1 MSASELKSQGPVR
14 VPITWR
20 NGSATFLLSLAGLM
34 MANLAPLIIGVLED
48 LGYGIVDAGNIL
60 TASLLASAVVG
71 LATASLAAG
80 ERRRVLALVG
90 SIVAS
95 AGFVTAAVVGDKSI
109 ATISFIIGGA
119 GVGAAISTSGAAIAA
134 IQNPNRVS
142 AASGVFNRLM
152 VMLALAVIPILGVA
166 QLTVFGALALLS
178 LLGLVL
184 SFWLPNLVDSNSFE
198 PVSREPIDRKGWLA
212 GLSLLILFA
221 VWGASEDA
229 VWALA
234 GVLGGEV
241 GLAEDH
247 LGLALSAAAGGGAIA
262 MVVITVIGSRIGRAV
277 PLFLAICA
285 GGVVKLGIG
294 LVENPVL
301 FAVLVVVVNTIYMF
315 AFVLFIATAAGL
327 DVHGRWSGPLIGA
340 YLVGSSF
347 APSIGAQ
354 LIESFGTTIFMV
366 TMAAVSFVVMVPVF
380 IIARRSMVVEQRQAG
395 Q

>member
-184 SFWLPNLVDSNSFE
+184 SFWLPNLVDSN
-198 PVSREPIDRKGWLA
+198 
-212 GLSLLILFA
+212 
-221 VWGASEDA
+221 
-229 VWALA
+229 
-234 GVLGGEV
+234 
-241 GLAEDH
+241 
-247 LGLALSAAAGGGAIA
+247 
-262 MVVITVIGSRIGRAV
+262 
-277 PLFLAICA
+277 
-285 GGVVKLGIG
+285 
-294 LVENPVL
+294 
-301 FAVLVVVVNTIYMF
+301 
-315 AFVLFIATAAGL
+315 
-327 DVHGRWSGPLIGA
+327 
-340 YLVGSSF
+340 
-347 APSIGAQ
+347 
-354 LIESFGTTIFMV
+354 
-366 TMAAVSFVVMVPVF
+366 
-380 IIARRSMVVEQRQAG
+380 
-395 Q
+395 